1 MTEETFDFPSEEWIE
16 EYQVRLNAS
25 EEYAEKGEGW
35 GVGFNGDFLYV
46 VEADDRLPETRY
58 FYVALED
65 GNVTDAF
72 EVEDPDEVDAGYIL
86 RGAYTDWI
94 DLNEGDIGAIDG
106 MMSGVFDLEG
116 DMQKVMQYSDAAVTM
131 TDTSSQIPTNYLY

>member
-1 MTEETFDFPSEEWIE
+1 MAEEIPFPSEEWIK
-16 EYQVRLNAS
+16 EYEQRLNDS
-25 EEYAEKGEGW
+25 EEYGEKGAGW

-46 VEADDRLPETRY
+46 VEADDRLPETNY
-58 FYVALED
+58 FLVGLED
-65 GNVTDAF
+65 GNVTDAY
-72 EVEDPDEVDAGYIL
+72 EVDDPDDVDAGFVF
-86 RGAYTDWI
+86 RGSYSDWI

-131 TDTSSQIPTNYLY
+131 TDTSSTIPTDYQY